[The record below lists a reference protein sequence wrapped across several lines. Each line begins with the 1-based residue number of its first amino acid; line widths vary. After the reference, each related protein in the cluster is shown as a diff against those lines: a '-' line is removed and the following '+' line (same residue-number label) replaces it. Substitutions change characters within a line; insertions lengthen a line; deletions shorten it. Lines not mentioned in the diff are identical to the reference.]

1 MNNLLLKRN
10 QFLYKITSFILILS
24 NLSCLTVKAL
34 ESPENSINTFQ
45 QELTNISI
53 ENDDNNELKQQFQAL
68 IENIFLNRNSAI
80 LTRDCEG
87 LKEFYDLDKKVGKWA
102 YENEVTKTKYFTN
115 WCEKQSVSF
124 TRINS
129 IIKVSKVNEIEKDT
143 YNVICYACTKF
154 CYSYEDEPNIENY
167 FKLGTCHYINLKKDN
182 DKYIII
188 KEWYT
193 DPLADSLELDNINCS
208 EIKTTILS
216 HTKPDFTI
224 DERTQKAIDYAH
236 EYCGISDN
244 EEHLFKYNKEY
255 KNFNPDGG
263 DCANFAS
270 QIMFEGGGFKK
281 NDIWNYCNK
290 SATKAWINAQG
301 FKNYL
306 INSGRGSY
314 IAKGYYCETYKDSFN
329 LRPGDIVAYEKKG
342 RITHVSTVTGLDSK
356 GYPLVTCHN
365 TDRMLVPYD
374 LGWSNSNIKFHF
386 IDVHY

>member
-1 MNNLLLKRN
+1 MSNLLQKKN

-24 NLSCLTVKAL
+24 NLNTLTVSAL
-34 ESPENSINTFQ
+34 ESPKPNTSNIQEDFTEVSIYND
-45 QELTNISI
+45 TN
-53 ENDDNNELKQQFQAL
+53 DELKQQFQPL

-87 LKEFYDLDKKVGKWA
+87 LKVFYDLDKKVGKWA
-102 YENEVTKTKYFTN
+102 YENEVTKTKYFAN
-115 WCEKQSVSF
+115 WCEKQCVSF
-124 TRINS
+124 TKINS
-129 IIKVSKVNEIEKDT
+129 IIKVSKVKEIEKDL

-154 CYSYEDEPNIENY
+154 CYSYEDEPNVENY
-167 FKLGTCHYINLKKDN
+167 FKLGTCHYINLKKDG

-193 DPLADSLELDNINCS
+193 DPLADSLNIDNIQCD

-216 HTKPDFTI
+216 HKKPDFTI
-224 DERTQKAIDYAH
+224 SERTQKAIDYAH

-244 EEHLFKYNKEY
+244 EEHLFKYNKKY

-270 QIMFEGGGFKK
+270 QIMFEGGEFKK
-281 NDIWNYCNK
+281 NDVWNYYGK

-314 IAKGYYCETYKDSFN
+314 IAKGYYCETYKDCFN
-329 LRPGDIVAYEKKG
+329 LRPGDIVAYEKRG

-386 IDVHY
+386 IKVHY

>member
-1 MNNLLLKRN
+1 MLFR
-10 QFLYKITSFILILS
+10 S
-24 NLSCLTVKAL
+24 
-34 ESPENSINTFQ
+34 
-45 QELTNISI
+45 
-53 ENDDNNELKQQFQAL
+53 D
-68 IENIFLNRNSAI
+68 LN
-80 LTRDCEG
+80 
-87 LKEFYDLDKKVGKWA
+87 KKVCKWA
-102 YENEVTKTKYFTN
+102 YESEVTKTKYFTN
-115 WCEKQSVSF
+115 WCKKQCVSF
-124 TRINS
+124 TKINS
-129 IIKVSKVNEIEKDT
+129 TIKVSKVKEIEKDV
-143 YNVICYACTKF
+143 YNVICYADTKF

-167 FKLGTCHYINLKKDN
+167 FKLGTCHYINLKKDG

-193 DPLADSLELDNINCS
+193 DPLADSLNLDNLECD
-208 EIKTTILS
+208 EIKNTILS
-216 HTKPDFTI
+216 HKKPDFTI

-236 EYCGISDN
+236 EYCGISNN
-244 EEHLFKYNKEY
+244 EEHLFKYNKNY

-281 NDIWNYCNK
+281 NSTWNYCNK
-290 SATKAWINAQG
+290 SATNAWINAQG

-314 IAKGYYCETYKDSFN
+314 IAKGYYSDTYKDAFN

-374 LGWSNSNIKFHF
+374 LGWSNSDIKFHF

>member
-1 MNNLLLKRN
+1 MINFHLRKILS
-10 QFLYKITSFILILS
+10 FYKVISLILIILNLNSATTFAFTFS
-24 NLSCLTVKAL
+24 NRDILLIKKELL
-34 ESPENSINTFQ
+34 EVSDDKNS
-45 QELTNISI
+45 
-53 ENDDNNELKQQFQAL
+53 NDELKAQFQPL

-87 LKEFYDLDKKVGKWA
+87 LKLFYDLDKKVGKWA

-115 WCEKQSVSF
+115 WCEKQCVSF
-124 TRINS
+124 TKINS
-129 IIKVSKVNEIEKDT
+129 TIKVSKVTEKEKDL
-143 YNVICYACTKF
+143 YNVICYACTNF
-154 CYSYEDEPNIENY
+154 CYSYEDEPTVENY

-182 DKYIII
+182 DRYIIV

-193 DPLADSLELDNINCS
+193 DPLADSLDLENIKCD
-208 EIKTTILS
+208 EIKNTILS
-216 HTKPDFTI
+216 HKRPEFTI

-244 EEHLFKYNKEY
+244 EEHLFKYNKNY

-281 NDIWNYCNK
+281 NDVWNYYNK
-290 SATKAWINAQG
+290 SATKAWVNAQG

-314 IAKGYYCETYKDSFN
+314 ITKGYYCETYKDSFN
-329 LRPGDIVAYEKKG
+329 LRPGDIVAYEKRG

>member
-1 MNNLLLKRN
+1 MDNLLQKKNR
-10 QFLYKITSFILILS
+10 FLYKITSFILIIL
-24 NLSCLTVKAL
+24 NLNSLKVNAL
-34 ESPENSINTFQ
+34 DPSQINIK
-45 QELTNISI
+45 QEITNVYSDA
-53 ENDDNNELKQQFQAL
+53 NDELKQKFQPL
-68 IENIFLNRNSAI
+68 VENIFLNRNSAI
-80 LTRDCEG
+80 LTIDCEG
-87 LKEFYDLDKKVGKWA
+87 LKVFYDLDKKVGKWA

-115 WCEKQSVSF
+115 WCEKQCVSF
-124 TRINS
+124 TKINS
-129 IIKVSKVNEIEKDT
+129 IIKVSKVKEIEKDV
-143 YNVICYACTKF
+143 YNIICYACTKF

-193 DPLADSLELDNINCS
+193 DPLADSLDLNNIECT
-208 EIKTTILS
+208 EIKSTILS
-216 HTKPDFTI
+216 HKKPDFTI

-244 EEHLFKYNKEY
+244 DEHLFKYNKEY

-281 NDIWNYCNK
+281 NSVWNYCNK
-290 SATKAWINAQG
+290 SATNAWINAQG

-306 INSGRGSY
+306 INSGRGTY
-314 IAKGYYCETYKDSFN
+314 IAKGYYCDTYKDSFN

-374 LGWSNSNIKFHF
+374 LGWSNNNIKFHF

>member
-1 MNNLLLKRN
+1 MNNLLLKKN
-10 QFLYKITSFILILS
+10 IFLYKVTSFVLLLSSFSIL
-24 NLSCLTVKAL
+24 NVNALTFHN
-34 ESPENSINTFQ
+34 P
-45 QELTNISI
+45 NISNI
-53 ENDDNNELKQQFQAL
+53 QKEISDVYNDNYENNELKNQFQPL
-68 IENIFLNRNSAI
+68 IENIFLNRNCAI

-87 LKEFYDLDKKVGKWA
+87 LKTFYDLNKKVCKWA
-102 YENEVTKTKYFTN
+102 YESEVTKTKYFTN
-115 WCEKQSVSF
+115 WCKKQCVSF
-124 TRINS
+124 TKINS
-129 IIKVSKVNEIEKDT
+129 TIKVSKVKEIEKDV
-143 YNVICYACTKF
+143 YNVICYADTKF

-167 FKLGTCHYINLKKDN
+167 FKLGTCHYINLKKDG

-193 DPLADSLELDNINCS
+193 DPLADSLNLDNLECD
-208 EIKTTILS
+208 EIKNTILS
-216 HTKPDFTI
+216 HKKPDFTI

-236 EYCGISDN
+236 EYCGISNN
-244 EEHLFKYNKEY
+244 EEHLFKYNKNY

-281 NDIWNYCNK
+281 NSTWNYCNK
-290 SATKAWINAQG
+290 SATNAWINAQG

-314 IAKGYYCETYKDSFN
+314 IAKGYYSDTYKDAFN

-374 LGWSNSNIKFHF
+374 LGWSNSDIKFHF

>member
-1 MNNLLLKRN
+1 MSNLLQKKKR
-10 QFLYKITSFILILS
+10 FFYKITSLILILS
-24 NLSCLTVKAL
+24 TLNSLTATAL
-34 ESPENSINTFQ
+34 EPSEVNIQRET
-45 QELTNISI
+45 TNIYIDSDA
-53 ENDDNNELKQQFQAL
+53 NDELKQKFQPL
-68 IENIFLNRNSAI
+68 VENIFLNRNSAI

-87 LKEFYDLDKKVGKWA
+87 LKVFYDLDKKVGKWA

-115 WCEKQSVSF
+115 WCEKQCVSF
-124 TRINS
+124 TKINS
-129 IIKVSKVNEIEKDT
+129 IIKVSKVKEIEKDL

-193 DPLADSLELDNINCS
+193 DPLADSLDLNNIECT
-208 EIKTTILS
+208 EIKSTILS
-216 HTKPDFTI
+216 HKKPDFTI
-224 DERTQKAIDYAH
+224 DERTQRAIDYAH

-244 EEHLFKYNKEY
+244 DEHLFKYNKEY

-281 NDIWNYCNK
+281 NSVWNYCNK
-290 SATKAWINAQG
+290 SATNAWINAQG

-306 INSGRGSY
+306 INSGRGTY
-314 IAKGYYCETYKDSFN
+314 IAKGYYCDTYKDSFN

-374 LGWSNSNIKFHF
+374 LGWSNNNIKFHF